1 MEWGHESEHNGNRL
15 IKNKKISWG
24 WNSECTK
31 STLKI
36 IMLPK
41 FTYFTSHSFTILG
54 RRSKEKKG
62 ANKKRHNKYN
72 TLVKVFVMFS
82 FQFRKSHMCI
92 WTHVHFTYISHT
104 VQLIHRAKVSQEKSN
119 TDGRMISIRNITCFN
134 DSFCLNTSQRHWTL
148 FSLTDMEWIKHKA
161 VT

>member
-54 RRSKEKKG
+54 RRSKEKKVQIRNVTISITHWSKCSSCSVSSLERATCAFG
-62 ANKKRHNKYN
+62 LTCISLIYHILSNWSTEPR
-72 TLVKVFVMFS
+72 LVKKNQTQMGGWSALEISLVSMILFAL
-82 FQFRKSHMCI
+82 
-92 WTHVHFTYISHT
+92 THLKGTGPYSAWQT
-104 VQLIHRAKVSQEKSN
+104 WS
-119 TDGRMISIRNITCFN
+119 G
-134 DSFCLNTSQRHWTL
+134 
-148 FSLTDMEWIKHKA
+148 
-161 VT
+161 